1 MCNSEPV
8 TLPVQV
14 AIAPFEM
21 HPPSENESR
30 SAESEPR
37 RGPRI
42 RSVHMVGASLLVLLS
57 VAAIWFHLESSAL
70 SEILVDAEAAC
81 SAGDFRTAQRL
92 AMEVLQQKPENFR
105 ARLVAAKCLHAQNR
119 SLQAVALLS
128 DIPSGQ
134 APHSVEAACLAGD
147 ILFLKLY
154 RPSEAEALYQRALKD
169 DPSSLEANDRL
180 AILFAVTGQWWRQIP
195 VRLATVRDGDFNGL
209 HLFVMALA
217 EKALANP
224 ELADAMWRVSPD
236 DPLVL
241 LAASRLA
248 VDDEH
253 HDEAIRLLTRA
264 VAMSPDLVQAHVL
277 LGTEF
282 FHLGD
287 ESRFVEWVRRLPPS
301 ADDHPGIWGLRGK
314 WAQRHGHRSV
324 ALRCFCEAVQR
335 DPNHADSLY
344 QAGRLLESM
353 NGSEA
358 AAPFFA
364 RAAKLQEFINAT
376 KAADTDDA
384 LVEMERAAKLA
395 ELLGNSWEACGWAS
409 IAASHSQSPEWSR
422 QMSFRLKPMLP
433 TLSLERTDPKENPAS
448 TFDYDRLPLLDTIDL
463 KTAGDTADAH
473 YGPTDRF
480 AFHDRAESA
489 GIAFQY
495 FNGSRDV
502 ANGTRHMYEVMGGGV
517 AVLDLNG
524 DHLPDLYF
532 AQGTSWPPQ
541 ESNREF
547 LDRLYLNTGSAGFVD
562 VTEACGIVENG
573 FSQGVTAGD
582 LDSDG
587 FADILV
593 ANIGQNRL
601 YRNNGDGTFSDM
613 SRDVGFDRSD
623 WTTSCAIVDLSG
635 DAHPELYVV
644 NYLQGADLFTRTCG
658 PQNDGV
664 CLPQHFQAAADRL
677 FLNQGN
683 ESFRDVAGLS
693 GFDVAGGKGL
703 GIVVGSF
710 GDSPGPH
717 VFVANDTVANF
728 YFENQG
734 STENGVP
741 RFRETALVSGLAL
754 SGAGTAQASMG
765 VAAGD
770 MDGDGATDL
779 FVTNFHGET
788 NTLYRQL
795 RDGVFEDVTLE
806 QRLRQPSL
814 SRLGFG
820 TQFLDADLDG
830 RLDLV
835 VANGHIDNFSQ
846 DGRVEYQ
853 MRPQFFANQG
863 EAGFREADPETLG
876 AYFDRRVLGRALA
889 RLDWNGDGKEEF
901 VVTHLD
907 TPAALLENTT
917 KPAENYVVLKLHGV
931 HSSRDAIGTVVQ
943 VETDSLKLTR
953 QLMAGDGF
961 QASNQR
967 VLTFGLGE
975 DEIIRKLTVTWTSG
989 RSNEFLN
996 VPGNTRWIIIEGKQ
1010 RLFAAPTD

>member
-1 MCNSEPV
+1 VQQRVCNLAGSGCHC
-8 TLPVQV
+8 T
-14 AIAPFEM
+14 IEM
-21 HPPSENESR
+21 HPLFENDPC
-30 SAESEPR
+30 SAQPEPR
-37 RGPRI
+37 WGVRF
-42 RSVHMVGASLLVLLS
+42 RSVHIVGASFLVLLS
-57 VAAIWFHLESSAL
+57 VLAIWFHFESNAS
-70 SEILVDAEAAC
+70 SEKLVEAEAAC

-92 AMEVLQQKPENFR
+92 VMEVLQQTPENFR
-105 ARLVAAKCLHAQNR
+105 ARLVAAKCLNAQNR
-119 SLQAVALLS
+119 FPQAVALLS

-147 ILFLKLY
+147 ILFLNLY
-154 RPSEAEALYQRALKD
+154 RPSEAESLYRQALED

-195 VRLATVRDGDFNGL
+195 ARLATAREGRFDAL

-217 EKALANP
+217 ENALANP
-224 ELADAMWRVSPD
+224 ELADAMRRVSPD

-241 LAASRLA
+241 LAASRLEIE
-248 VDDEH
+248 DEH

-264 VAMSPDLVQAHVL
+264 VAMSPDLVQVHVL

-287 ESRFVEWVRRLPPS
+287 ESRFVEWLRRLPPS
-301 ADDHPGIWGLRGK
+301 ADDHPGIWVLRGK

-324 ALRCFCEAVQR
+324 ALRCFCEAVER
-335 DPNHADSLY
+335 DPNHADALY
-344 QAGRLLESM
+344 QAGRLLQSM

-358 AAPFFA
+358 AAPFFE

-384 LVEMERAAKLA
+384 LVETERAAKLA
-395 ELLGNSWEACGWAS
+395 ESLGNSWEAYGWAS
-409 IAASHSQSPEWSR
+409 IAASHPQSPEWAR
-422 QMSFRLKPMLP
+422 QMTSRLKPVLP
-433 TLSLERTDPKENPAS
+433 TLALERTDPKTNPAS
-448 TFDYDRLPLLDTIDL
+448 TFDYDQLPLLESIDL
-463 KTAGDTADAH
+463 ETARDTADENH
-473 YGPTDRF
+473 GPASPF
-480 AFHDRAESA
+480 AFRDRAESA

-495 FNGSRDV
+495 FNGSQDV
-502 ANGTRHMYEVMGGGV
+502 ASGTRHMYEVMGGGV
-517 AVLDLNG
+517 AVLDING
-524 DHLPDLYF
+524 DDLPDLYF
-532 AQGTSWPPQ
+532 AQGSSWPPE

-547 LDRLYLNTGSAGFVD
+547 LDRLYLNAGSAGFVD
-562 VTEACGIVENG
+562 VTQACGIVENR
-573 FSQGVTAGD
+573 FSQGVTVGD
-582 LDSDG
+582 SDSDG

-613 SRDVGFDRSD
+613 SHDAGFDRSD
-623 WTTSCAIVDLSG
+623 WSTSCAIVDLSG

-644 NYLQGADLFTRTCG
+644 NYLEGADLFTRTCG
-658 PQNDGV
+658 PTKNGV

-677 FLNQGN
+677 FLNHGD
-683 ESFRDVAGLS
+683 ESFRDVAGSS

-703 GIVVGSF
+703 GIAVGSF
-710 GDSPGPH
+710 GDSPGLN

-728 YFENQG
+728 FFENQG
-734 STENGVP
+734 STENGIP
-741 RFRETALVSGLAL
+741 RFQEKALVSGLAFG
-754 SGAGTAQASMG
+754 GAGTAQASMG
-765 VAAGD
+765 VAVGD
-770 MDGDGATDL
+770 ADGDGTTDL

-795 RDGVFEDVTLE
+795 QGGIFEDVTLV
-806 QRLRQPSL
+806 RGLRQPSL

-846 DGRVEYQ
+846 DGRSEYQ

-863 EAGFREADPETLG
+863 EAGFREAGAEALG
-876 AYFDRRVLGRALA
+876 PYFDRPVLGRALA
-889 RLDWNGDGKEEF
+889 RLDWNGDGKEDF

-907 TPAALLENTT
+907 APAALLENTT
-917 KPAENYVVLKLHGV
+917 KRAGNYVALKLRGV

-943 VETDSLKLTR
+943 AETDSLKLTR
-953 QLMAGDGF
+953 QLTAGDGF

-975 DEIIRKLTVTWTSG
+975 DDIIRKLTVTWPSG

-996 VPGNTRWIIIEGKQ
+996 VPSNTRWIIIEGKQ
-1010 RLFAAPTD
+1010 RLFAAPTN

>member
-1 MCNSEPV
+1 
-8 TLPVQV
+8 
-14 AIAPFEM
+14 M

-30 SAESEPR
+30 FAESEPR
-37 RGPRI
+37 RGTRFRP
-42 RSVHMVGASLLVLLS
+42 VHIVGTSFLVLLS
-57 VAAIWFHLESSAL
+57 VVAIWFHLESLAL
-70 SEILVDAEAAC
+70 REVLVDAEAAC

-119 SLQAVALLS
+119 PRQAVELLS
-128 DIPSGQ
+128 EIPSGQ

-154 RPSEAEALYQRALKD
+154 RPSEAEVLYRQALQD
-169 DPSSLEANDRL
+169 DPASLEANDRL

-195 VRLATVRDGDFNGL
+195 VRLATARKGGLNGL
-209 HLFVMALA
+209 HLYVMALA

-224 ELADAMWRVSPD
+224 ELADAMRRVSPD

-241 LAASRLA
+241 VAASRLA
-248 VDDEH
+248 VEDEH
-253 HDEAIRLLTRA
+253 HDQAIRLLTRA

-282 FHLGD
+282 FHLGG
-287 ESRFVEWVRRLPPS
+287 ESRFVEWIRRLPPS
-301 ADDHPGIWGLRGK
+301 ADDHPGIWVLRGK
-314 WAQRHGHRSV
+314 WAQRHGHQSV
-324 ALRCFCEAVQR
+324 ALRCFCEAVER
-335 DPNHADSLY
+335 DPNHADALY

-384 LVEMERAAKLA
+384 LVETERAAKLA
-395 ELLGNSWEACGWAS
+395 ELLGNSWEAYGWAS

-422 QMSFRLKPMLP
+422 QMASRLKPMLS
-433 TLSLERTDPKENPAS
+433 TLPFERTDPNENPAR
-448 TFDYDRLPLLDTIDL
+448 TFDYDRLPLFETIDLETRVDTIDVHH
-463 KTAGDTADAH
+463 GS
-473 YGPTDRF
+473 TDQF
-480 AFHDRAESA
+480 AFRDRAESA
-489 GIAFQY
+489 GIDFQY
-495 FNGSRDV
+495 FNGSPDV
-502 ANGTRHMYEVMGGGV
+502 ANGTRHMYELMGGGV
-517 AVLDLNG
+517 AVFDLNG
-524 DHLPDLYF
+524 DDLPDLYF
-532 AQGTSWPPQ
+532 AQGGSWPPR

-562 VTEACGIVENG
+562 VTDACGIVENR
-573 FSQGVTAGD
+573 FSQGVTVGD

-601 YRNNGDGTFSDM
+601 YRNNGDGTFGDM
-613 SRDVGFDRSD
+613 SDDVGFDRSD

-677 FLNQGN
+677 FFNQGD

-703 GIVVGSF
+703 GLVVGSF
-710 GDSPGPH
+710 GASPGPQ
-717 VFVANDTVANF
+717 VFIANDTVANF
-728 YFENQG
+728 YFENLG
-734 STENGVP
+734 STENGIP
-741 RFRETALVSGLAL
+741 RFQEIALVSGLAL
-754 SGAGTAQASMG
+754 GDGGTAQGCMG

-770 MDGDGATDL
+770 ADGDGAIDL

-795 RDGVFEDVTLE
+795 RNGIFEDVTLE
-806 QRLRQPSL
+806 QKLRQPSL

-863 EAGFREADPETLG
+863 ETGFCEVDAKTPG
-876 AYFDRRVLGRALA
+876 PYFDRRVLGRALA
-889 RLDWNGDGKEEF
+889 RLDWNGDGKEDF

-907 TPAALLENTT
+907 APAALLENIT
-917 KPAENYVVLKLHGV
+917 KPVGNNVVLKLRGV
-931 HSSRDAIGTVVQ
+931 YSSRDAIGTVVQ
-943 VETDSLKLTR
+943 VETDHLKLTR

-975 DEIIRKLTVTWTSG
+975 DEIIRKLTVTWPSG
-989 RSNEFLN
+989 RSNEFSS

-1010 RLFAAPTD
+1010 RLFAAPTN

>member
-1 MCNSEPV
+1 
-8 TLPVQV
+8 
-14 AIAPFEM
+14 M

-30 SAESEPR
+30 SAESESRWRTWFRP
-37 RGPRI
+37 
-42 RSVHMVGASLLVLLS
+42 VHVAGTGCLVLLS
-57 VAAIWFHLESSAL
+57 VVAIWFYLESLASR
-70 SEILVDAEAAC
+70 EVLVAAEAAC
-81 SAGDFRTAQRL
+81 STGDFRTAQRL

-119 SLQAVALLS
+119 PLQAVALLS
-128 DIPSGQ
+128 EIPTGQ

-154 RPSEAEALYQRALKD
+154 RPYEAEVLYRRALQD
-169 DPSSLEANDRL
+169 DPASLEANDRL

-195 VRLATVRDGDFNGL
+195 VRLATARDGRFNGL
-209 HLFVMALA
+209 HLFVMALS

-224 ELADAMWRVSPD
+224 ELAAAMRRVSPD

-248 VDDEH
+248 IEEEH
-253 HDEAIRLLTRA
+253 HDEAIQLLTRS
-264 VAMSPDLVQAHVL
+264 VAMSPGLVQAHVL
-277 LGTEF
+277 LGTEH

-287 ESRFVEWVRRLPPS
+287 ESQFVEWIRRLPPS
-301 ADDHPGIWGLRGK
+301 ADGHPGIWVLRGK
-314 WAQRHGHRSV
+314 WAQRHGHQSV
-324 ALRCFCEAVQR
+324 ALRCFCEAVER
-335 DPNHADSLY
+335 DPNHADALY
-344 QAGRLLESM
+344 QAGRLLESS
-353 NGSEA
+353 NGSVA

-384 LVEMERAAKLA
+384 LVETERAAKQA
-395 ELLGNSWEACGWAS
+395 ELLGNVWEAYGWAS
-409 IAASHSQSPEWSR
+409 IAESHPQSPEWSR
-422 QMSFRLKPMLP
+422 QMTSRLKPMLL
-433 TLSLERTDPKENPAS
+433 TLPLQRTDPRMNPAS
-448 TFDYDRLPLLDTIDL
+448 TFDYDQLPLFESIDVETAVDTID
-463 KTAGDTADAH
+463 AYHGS
-473 YGPTDRF
+473 TDRF
-480 AFHDRAESA
+480 AFRNRAEST
-489 GIAFQY
+489 GIDFQY
-495 FNGSRDV
+495 FNGSPDV

-517 AVLDLNG
+517 AVIDLNG
-524 DHLPDLYF
+524 DDLPDLYF
-532 AQGTSWPPQ
+532 AQGASWPPE
-541 ESNREF
+541 ESNCEF

-562 VTEACGIVENG
+562 VTEACGIVENR
-573 FSQGVTAGD
+573 FSQGVTVGD
-582 LDSDG
+582 LNSDG

-593 ANIGQNRL
+593 ANIGHNRL
-601 YRNNGDGTFSDM
+601 YLNNGDGTFGDISD
-613 SRDVGFDRSD
+613 DVGFDRSD

-677 FLNQGN
+677 FFNQGD

-710 GDSPGPH
+710 GASPGPH

-728 YFENQG
+728 YFENPG
-734 STENGVP
+734 STENGIP
-741 RFRETALVSGLAL
+741 RFQEIALVSGLAL
-754 SGAGTAQASMG
+754 GGAGTAQASMG

-770 MDGDGATDL
+770 ADGDGATDL

-795 RDGVFEDVTLE
+795 ENGIFEDVTLK
-806 QRLRQPSL
+806 QKLRQPSL

-835 VANGHIDNFSQ
+835 VTNGHIDNFSQ
-846 DGRVEYQ
+846 DGRIEYQ

-863 EAGFREADPETLG
+863 ETGFREVDGQTMG
-876 AYFDRRVLGRALA
+876 SYFDRRVLGRALA
-889 RLDWNGDGKEEF
+889 RLDWNGDGKEDF

-907 TPAALLENTT
+907 APAALLENIT
-917 KPAENYVVLKLHGV
+917 KPVGNNVALKLRGV
-931 HSSRDAIGTVVQ
+931 YSSRDAIGTVVQ
-943 VETDSLKLTR
+943 VETDNLKLTR

-975 DEIIRKLTVTWTSG
+975 DDIIRKLTVTWPSG
-989 RSNEFLN
+989 QSNEFSS

-1010 RLFAAPTD
+1010 RLFAAPTN

>member
-1 MCNSEPV
+1 
-8 TLPVQV
+8 
-14 AIAPFEM
+14 M
-21 HPPSENESR
+21 HPPSANESG
-30 SAESEPR
+30 SAESEPQWWL
-37 RGPRI
+37 RI
-42 RSVHMVGASLLVLLS
+42 RPVHIVGTSFLILLS
-57 VAAIWFHLESSAL
+57 AVAIWFHLESLASREVL
-70 SEILVDAEAAC
+70 DDAEAAC

-119 SLQAVALLS
+119 PLQAVALLS
-128 DIPSGQ
+128 NIPSGQ

-147 ILFLKLY
+147 ILFLNLY
-154 RPSEAEALYQRALKD
+154 RPSEAEVLYRQALKD

-195 VRLATVRDGDFNGL
+195 VRLAAVHEGRFDGL

-224 ELADAMWRVSPD
+224 ELADAMRRVSPD

-248 VDDEH
+248 VEDEH

-264 VAMSPDLVQAHVL
+264 VAISPDLAQAHVL

-301 ADDHPGIWGLRGK
+301 ADNHPGIWVLRGK
-314 WAQRHGHRSV
+314 WAQRHRHQSV
-324 ALRCFCEAVQR
+324 ALRCFCEAVAR
-335 DPNHADSLY
+335 DPNHADALY

-358 AAPFFA
+358 ASPFFA

-384 LVEMERAAKLA
+384 LVETERAAKLV
-395 ELLGNSWEACGWAS
+395 ELLGNSWEAYGWAS
-409 IAASHSQSPEWSR
+409 IAASHPQSPEWSR
-422 QMSFRLKPMLP
+422 QMTSRLKPILP
-433 TLSLERTDPKENPAS
+433 TLPLQRTDPNENPAN
-448 TFDYDRLPLLDTIDL
+448 TFDYDRLPLLETIDIE
-463 KTAGDTADAH
+463 TAVGTADAS
-473 YGPTDRF
+473 
-480 AFHDRAESA
+480 HDRADGDQFAFRDRSESA

-524 DHLPDLYF
+524 DDLPDLYF
-532 AQGTSWPPQ
+532 SQGTSWPPQ

-562 VTEACGIVENG
+562 VTEASGIVENR
-573 FSQGVTAGD
+573 FSQGVTVGD

-587 FADILV
+587 FTDILV

-601 YRNNGDGTFSDM
+601 YRNNGDGTFDDM

-623 WTTSCAIVDLSG
+623 WSTSCAIVDLSG

-658 PQNDGV
+658 PQNNGV
-664 CLPQHFQAAADRL
+664 CLPQHFQAAVDQL
-677 FLNQGN
+677 FFNQGD
-683 ESFRDVAGLS
+683 ESFEDVAGLS

-710 GDSPGPH
+710 GDSAGPH

-734 STENGVP
+734 NTENGIP
-741 RFRETALVSGLAL
+741 QFRELALVSGLAF
-754 SGAGTAQASMG
+754 SGVGTAQASMG

-770 MDGDGATDL
+770 ADGDGATDL

-795 RDGVFEDVTLE
+795 RDGTFEDITLE
-806 QRLRQPSL
+806 RKLRQPSL

-830 RLDLV
+830 QLDLV

-846 DGRVEYQ
+846 DGRIEYQ
-853 MRPQFFANQG
+853 MRPQFFANEG
-863 EAGFREADPETLG
+863 EAGFREVNAETPG
-876 AYFDRRVLGRALA
+876 PYFDRPVLGRALA

-907 TPAALLENTT
+907 APAALLENTT
-917 KPAENYVVLKLHGV
+917 KPAGNYIVLKLRGV
-931 HSSRDAIGTVVQ
+931 NSSRDAIGTAVQ
-943 VETDSLKLTR
+943 VETESLKLTR

-975 DEIIRKLTVTWTSG
+975 DEIIRKLTVTWPSG

-996 VPGNTRWIIIEGKQ
+996 VPANTRWIMIEGSQ
-1010 RLFAAPTD
+1010 RLFASPID